1 MRVCRM
7 LAVAGALAVVV
18 SAWPAINAQDANRA
32 VAGGGIT
39 VPGWMGQADGTGDI
53 KTAKFEKMGD
63 GFHITTG
70 PAATYWNPANKAT
83 GSYKVSAKFDEA
95 KFQNLNDHPHPYG
108 VVIGGNDLG
117 TDKMSLLY
125 CEAYGNGTFIVRGLA
140 PAPFR
145 VGTVGRPTANA
156 AVHKAA
162 GVGQPVSQEIALWVK
177 GDQVGCTIN
186 GTDVWTGTKADVVGA
201 GKLSST
207 DGVYGIR
214 TAHNTEVHV
223 SNFAM
228 SKP

>member
-1 MRVCRM
+1 MRVFRM
-7 LAVAGALAVVV
+7 LAVAGALAVVA
-18 SAWPAINAQDANRA
+18 SAWPSISAQDANRA

-39 VPGWMGQADGTGDI
+39 VPGWMGKADGTEDI

-83 GSYKVSAKFDEA
+83 GDYKVAAKFDEA

-140 PAPFR
+140 PAAFR

-162 GVGQPVSQEIALWVK
+162 GVGQPVSQDIALWVK
-177 GDQVGCTIN
+177 GDQVGCNIN

-223 SNFAM
+223 SNLAM
-228 SKP
+228 TKP